1 NGVRS
6 IDALTVPLV
15 PSDAF
20 DTDRSKTTGP
30 RTPLVG
36 PLWICAIVAGDRSP
50 SKVPLIDSFEPV
62 STAETD
68 PAPATVAC
76 MAMSM
81 GTGDNRA
88 LNVFGGWA
96 LRTMRPK

>member
-1 NGVRS
+1 M
-6 IDALTVPLV
+6 
-15 PSDAF
+15 
-20 DTDRSKTTGP
+20 
-30 RTPLVG
+30 
-36 PLWICAIVAGDRSP
+36 VAGERSR
-50 SKVPLIDSFEPV
+50 SKVPLIASFEPV

-68 PAPATVAC
+68 PEPATVAC

-96 LRTMRPK
+96 LRTATKPRTGMNTNGSHFEERMGKARDAGTRPS